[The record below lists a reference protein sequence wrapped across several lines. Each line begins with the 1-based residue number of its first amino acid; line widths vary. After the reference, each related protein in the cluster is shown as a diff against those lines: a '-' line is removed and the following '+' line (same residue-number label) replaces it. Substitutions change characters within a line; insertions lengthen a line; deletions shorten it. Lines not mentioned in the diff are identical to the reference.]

1 MSEFRYNEATD
12 YTIRSLYPEWDGVS
26 APYTDVKGPPKYTC
40 PERIGVWLTLTL
52 PWLGEVLYC
61 CRGDDC
67 VGYGVELFNDAMAG
81 KYGEIQD
88 PDPLPDE
95 VTDPTAKLK
104 AFLQANPD
112 VAALLK

>member
-1 MSEFRYNEATD
+1 
-12 YTIRSLYPEWDGVS
+12 
-26 APYTDVKGPPKYTC
+26 
-40 PERIGVWLTLTL
+40 
-52 PWLGEVLYC
+52 
-61 CRGDDC
+61 
-67 VGYGVELFNDAMAG
+67 MAG